1 MDESRLAEIKRGME
15 AIYKFIR
22 KTDEEYLTYLDELS
36 SKDKIPFMEYCINA
50 IENHREPERERLF
63 ITEIGLG
70 NFDDIDVQR
79 VYV

>member
-36 SKDKIPFMEYCINA
+36 SKDKMPFMEYCINA
-50 IENHREPERERLF
+50 IENHREPERETSYNRNWTRKL
-63 ITEIGLG
+63 
-70 NFDDIDVQR
+70 
-79 VYV
+79 